1 MNTYSTL
8 SSEALVQRGTGLAL
22 HAPQEQRRRLSG
34 CQRGRLRLAAKTSS
48 STTATDVRVHALSGS
63 EVKSMGVSARDAS
76 LQAAQ
81 SKQVI
86 GPSPSTAT
94 RRMANKEEAPTTSA
108 IQLQPEQI
116 SLLDQLHLVRRR
128 LRGGWW
134 MMTGPNRQRVD
145 LLVNQIVVST
155 LVLGAAFKLGTVD
168 VGETYSRNWTLMEY
182 ILVMPAHN
190 LEAYLASVASHP
202 VLTKAATSCVAYGI
216 GDFLTQFV
224 QGRRLGDVRLARV
237 ARSAVAGLIV
247 HGPLCHYWMLWADS
261 ALIASRQNTRPSSKG
276 GGSNMVP
283 SDKCWLEVLAPHS
296 HGDVQL
302 AHPGRPQTSFCR
314 LCGGH
319 MGDDSFKNS
328 NQDKQG
334 QEAEQRQCVIED
346 FSSPV
351 EELIITQRMENQV
364 CVEVD
369 GEMLCY
375 VPDHEEK

>member
-1 MNTYSTL
+1 
-8 SSEALVQRGTGLAL
+8 
-22 HAPQEQRRRLSG
+22 
-34 CQRGRLRLAAKTSS
+34 
-48 STTATDVRVHALSGS
+48 
-63 EVKSMGVSARDAS
+63 MGVSARDAS

-261 ALIASRQNTRPSSKG
+261 ALHFG
-276 GGSNMVP
+276 GAWWSTP
-283 SDKCWLEVLAPHS
+283 AKVLADQTAWSLFLNTAYTTTILLLQGKTP
-296 HGDVQL
+296 DQVQKEVAATWYPAISAGWRFWPL
-302 AHPGRPQTSFCR
+302 I
-314 LCGGH
+314 H
-319 MGDDSFKNS
+319 MVTFSSLIPVDLKLLFVDCVEVIWVMILSRTV